1 MLKNITREIREIK
14 VSVSSSSQR
23 LEDKLNR
30 SDRKVDKLQTTV
42 DNLTLTVDEFD
53 N

>member
-23 LEDKLNR
+23 LEDKLNH

-42 DNLTLTVDEFD
+42 DNVTLTVDELD